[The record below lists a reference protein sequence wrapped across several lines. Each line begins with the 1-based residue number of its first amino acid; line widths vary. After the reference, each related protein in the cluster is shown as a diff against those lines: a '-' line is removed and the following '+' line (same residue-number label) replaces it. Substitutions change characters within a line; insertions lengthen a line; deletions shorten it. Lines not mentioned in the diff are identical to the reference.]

1 MLAPNRDPYKLR
13 GMSDPELYRVLAA
26 DDASTPGYDPPL
38 DDERLL
44 AIYRLMV
51 QTRSFEKEVI
61 RLHRQGRVS
70 IYSSSEGEEALAIAA
85 AMTLSEEDW
94 LFPDYRVAGALF
106 QRGVPMEEF
115 LAQLFGTGRDLSK
128 GRQIPT
134 HYGGRRRRIS
144 SISSPVGNGIAQAV
158 GLAWAARIKKGS
170 EVALTFFGDGAT
182 SEEGFHTGMNI
193 AGIHKLPIVF
203 ICRNNQYAISVPLR
217 LQTGSETIAI
227 KAKAYGFDGV
237 RVDGTD
243 ALAVHEVVREAV
255 ERAREGGGPTLVEGV
270 TYRHGAHSTSDDDT
284 RYRDARE
291 AEAWRRRDPIAR
303 LQRYLGARGLW
314 DDAKEATL
322 QQSVAARVQA
332 AVAEAEVA
340 PPPPLESLF
349 DDVYRD
355 LPWHLQEQRQDFVN
369 HERRNPERES

>member
-1 MLAPNRDPYKLR
+1 
-13 GMSDPELYRVLAA
+13 MSDTELYRVLAE
-26 DDASTPGYDPPL
+26 DNASTPGYDPPL
-38 DDERLL
+38 DDEQLL
-44 AIYRLMV
+44 DAYRLMV
-51 QTRSFEKEVI
+51 QTRSFEAEVI

-106 QRGVPMEEF
+106 QRGVPMVEF
-115 LAQLFGTGRDLSK
+115 LAQLFGTGRDVSK

-134 HYGGRRRRIS
+134 HYGCRRRRIS
-144 SISSPVGNGIAQAV
+144 SISSPVGNGIAHAV
-158 GLAWAARIKKGS
+158 GFAWAARIKKGP
-170 EVALTFFGDGAT
+170 EVVLTFFGDGAT

-193 AGIHKLPIVF
+193 AGIHKLPVVF
-203 ICRNNQYAISVPLR
+203 VCRNNQYAISVPLS

-243 ALAVHEVVREAV
+243 ALAVHKVVGEAV
-255 ERAREGGGPTLVEGV
+255 ERARKGGGPTLVEGV

-284 RYRDARE
+284 RYREARE
-291 AEAWRRRDPIAR
+291 AEAWRRRDPIDR
-303 LQRYLGARGLW
+303 FQRYLRARRLW

-322 QQSVAARVQA
+322 QQSVAARVQE
-332 AVAEAEVA
+332 AVADAEAA
-340 PPPPLESLF
+340 PPPLLESLF
-349 DDVYRD
+349 DDVYQD
-355 LPWHLQEQRQDFVN
+355 LPWHLQEQRQDLVN
-369 HERRNPERES
+369 HESRSRARES